1 MEPVLENPF
10 RAVVSVLVTPI
21 PTRQLAVVPVL
32 SKLTVALNDHI
43 PDTGVKKP
51 PFVIVRQGNDESAT
65 EYGTRLFAAILTKP
79 PAVLNLNAYC
89 PPVNP

>member
-51 PFVIVRQGNDESAT
+51 PFVIVW
-65 EYGTRLFAAILTKP
+65 
-79 PAVLNLNAYC
+79 
-89 PPVNP
+89 